1 MRKTRLF
8 IQHKAYIACGLMVIV
23 CCASFP
29 SSISAEV
36 AYPTNIFTSSPI
48 NLSGDTVSP
57 HVMINTSND
66 HQFYFKAYNDYSDL
80 DGDGDIEKTYE
91 HSVDYYGYFDSNT
104 CYEYKQPAFDV
115 NGNGT
120 VNADDNLFAPF
131 SKTTDKYCT
140 GTAAGKWSGNF
151 LNWVTM
157 SRIDT
162 IRKILFGGFRRL
174 DTSTNTVLERTYLPH
189 DAHSWAKHYN
199 GSDLNKLT
207 PFVLTTDYVNT
218 AADLRTV
225 GITFANTTDVASQT
239 MYSQQIPD
247 QRVGT
252 TWRKPDPPLMK
263 VIKGNYSL
271 WASNERWQCT
281 WSASSP
287 VGDNHGADNGN
298 VPAVSG
304 VNAYASSPSYASGL
318 GLKEY
323 VVRIQACVPG
333 LENTDYCKKYP
344 GGNLKPVGL
353 FQKWGDGDD
362 ELRKP
367 LLFGMM
373 AGTYSNHAE
382 GGELVSDIRSMR
394 DEVNVDT
401 DGTFKL
407 TVDTIGGPQS
417 TTGSIPLSIISQLS
431 LYRIYGYKQADGTYY
446 DGSST
451 LDDDCTWGL
460 SATSV
465 TTAYKKCT
473 NWGNPFSEIYLQ
485 SLRYMAGLGRD
496 GSFNTDDRNYIVG
509 ISQTST
515 WQNPL
520 YECNTC
526 ARLNILNFN
535 ASSSSYD
542 HDSVDDASSSP
553 QTIFYDQT
561 EGAGIILPGVTSN
574 HSIKMTDVVGKAEN
588 IHGNKFFIGQTDVS
602 NVTDI
607 DYQICTDKTINSFGM
622 AMGICPEAPR
632 LNGSFTLAGLAYYAH
647 VYDIRPGES
656 DDAVD
661 CGTPPG
667 TTQGKRNLSGEQ
679 KVDTYSVTMATAV
692 PVIEIKD
699 PATGE
704 KAVTLMPA
712 CRNSSLNPKGNCAI
726 VDFKVISQNVAAGT
740 GKFYVNW
747 EDSEQGGDYD
757 QDMWGTIEY
766 VIDAGSIKI
775 TTDTIADSTPNKMG
789 FGYVISGTLNNDGFH
804 AHSGIRGYT
813 AVEANVTSGSDCSA
827 SAGCV
832 IADTPSTATYTRGTS
847 SAGLLKDPLWYAAK
861 WGGFIDRDGNKL
873 PFNDNNNNGIS
884 DAGEETF
891 DEWDRIINA
900 TGEDAIDSNNDGVI
914 ERDGIPDNY
923 FFATNPA
930 DLEDAI
936 DRVFATIL
944 ERSSSGTA
952 AAVVANNIRGEGA
965 LYQAY
970 YEPLKTDTLDNKVT
984 WIGSLSSMWIDS
996 SGYMRE
1002 EGSKAG
1008 CVDLNGDGDKE
1019 CNGGS
1024 NNGSLCTSTAQCPG
1038 PNYILDDY
1046 ETDPVIETFFD
1057 SSENK
1062 TRVRRWTSKT
1072 PDTFEADTSLT
1083 IELAEINAIWNART
1097 SLSKISDSLISDQR
1111 SWSDIAGPKRY
1122 IKTWI
1127 DSNLDGIVDSGE
1139 YVDFDTANTALTAK
1153 FGFFD
1158 LANSTDASNLI
1169 NYVRGK
1175 EITTFRNRT
1184 VDYDGDGVTEV
1195 MRLGDIVNS
1204 TPTVVAAPQEAF
1216 HLLYSDLSYAPFVTK
1231 YANRRNVVY
1240 VGANDG
1246 MLHAFNAGFYV
1257 ADKIYF
1263 STYKPKP
1270 KREWVDPSIAEY
1282 YASGDTLYATPHPLG
1297 SELWAYV
1304 PMNLLPHLKWLKDPY
1319 YSHVSFVDGKPR
1331 VFDAKIF
1338 TEEGACTDK
1347 ASAACVHPNGWGTV
1361 MVVGMG
1367 MGGSPMTIDSNADG
1381 LKTPNATDNRKRSS
1395 AYVIFDIT
1403 NPEIEPTLLAEIQVP
1418 DGSYSMVY
1426 PAVMAMKDKVVTS
1439 DQNKWYLV
1447 FGNGP
1452 DDLENV
1458 DSSVAAELYVF
1469 DLAEIKTP
1477 GVTTF
1482 TTSAKNDC
1490 TLTNLPQGAATSTM
1504 KVLKCDT
1511 GIVNSF
1517 VGNPTVVDWDLNY
1530 KADVLYYGLVG
1541 WREEKVGSDTL
1552 KYVDGRLMR
1561 LGFDEKDSPSDWV
1574 GPMTVIDTRQ
1584 PISAAISLG
1593 VDNLANRWLFFG
1605 TGRFLSSA
1613 DRDTS
1618 DPTNMTSIQTQSIYG
1633 VKDRYNPADTSS
1645 DEESETDVIRYN
1657 ASGDTVYDD
1666 LIDATNIEVYK
1677 DFSVLGAPTSTAG
1690 TSITTFQSLVSE
1702 VDKYKDG
1709 WFIDLP
1715 PISGTAGVAPAT
1727 RAISQPAL
1735 FGGILF
1741 TSVYQ
1746 PSTDPCSGEGYS
1758 RLYGL
1763 YYKTGTAYPGVFKN
1777 LSDLADDEAAPAF
1790 VELGRGFSTS
1800 PSIHSGTDT
1809 GSDKVNIFTQLSTG
1823 EIFRQEA
1830 GTEEDIRSGKT
1841 SWRDR

>member
-1 MRKTRLF
+1 MRKIGLF
-8 IQHKAYIACGLMVIV
+8 IHHKAYIAYGLIVIG
-23 CCASFP
+23 ASLP
-29 SSISAEV
+29 SSIHAEV
-36 AYPTNIFTSSPI
+36 AYPTNIFASSPI

-80 DGDGDIEKTYE
+80 DGDGAIETTYK

-104 CYEYKQPAFDV
+104 CYDYKQPTFDV
-115 NGNGT
+115 NGSGG
-120 VNADDNLFAPF
+120 VDADDKLFTPY

-140 GTAAGKWSGNF
+140 GKWSGNF
-151 LNWVTM
+151 LNWATM

-162 IRKILFGGFRRL
+162 IRKILFGGWRRL
-174 DTSTNTVLERTYLPH
+174 DSSTNTVLERSYLPH
-189 DAHSWAKHYN
+189 DAHSWVKHYEGN
-199 GSDLNKLT
+199 DLNKLT
-207 PFVLTTDYVNT
+207 PFVSGTDYNNT
-218 AADLRTV
+218 DADLKKR
-225 GITFANTTDVASQT
+225 GISFANTTDVKDQT
-239 MYSQQIPD
+239 MYSQHVPD
-247 QRVGT
+247 QVDGSKK
-252 TWRKPDPPLMK
+252 WIKPNPPLMK
-263 VIKGNYSL
+263 VVKGNYSL

-281 WSASSP
+281 WSAKSP
-287 VGDNHGADNGN
+287 VGDSHSADNGN
-298 VPAVSG
+298 DPTVSG
-304 VNAYASSPSYASGL
+304 INAYASSPSYDAGI
-318 GLKEY
+318 GNKEY
-323 VVRIQACVPG
+323 IVRIQACVPG

-353 FQKWGDGDD
+353 FQKWGDDD
-362 ELRKP
+362 T

-373 AGTYSNHAE
+373 TGTYQKHAT
-382 GGELVSDIRSMR
+382 GGELASDIQSMR
-394 DEVNVDT
+394 NEVNVDT

-407 TVDTIGGPQS
+407 TVDTIGGPIDYNNAKPS
-417 TTGSIPLSIISQLS
+417 LISRWS
-431 LYRIYGYKQADGTYY
+431 LYRIYGYKHGDGTYS
-446 DGSST
+446 DSSA
-451 LDDDCTWGL
+451 LDDNCTWGL
-460 SATSV
+460 SDLKD
-465 TTAYKKCT
+465 TAADGKCT

-485 SLRYMAGLGRD
+485 SLRYMAGLGKD
-496 GSFNTDDRNYIVG
+496 GTFVANDSTYIRG
-509 ISQTST
+509 LTT
-515 WQNPL
+515 PLKWFNPL
-520 YECNTC
+520 YECNSC

-535 ASSSSYD
+535 SSSGSYD
-542 HDSVDDASSSP
+542 YDDMDSASNGP
-553 QTIFYDQT
+553 QTIFYDVT
-561 EGAGIILPGVTSN
+561 AKAGITLPGDTSN
-574 HSIKMTDVVGKAEN
+574 HSVKMTDVVGEGEG
-588 IHGNKFFIGQTDVS
+588 IHNKKFFIGEA
-602 NVTDI
+602 DI
-607 DYQICTDKTINSFGM
+607 TEAVQLDDQLCTEKLITSFG
-622 AMGICPEAPR
+622 AAGGICPEAPR
-632 LNGSFTLAGLAYYAH
+632 LNGSFTMAGLAYYGH

-656 DDAVD
+656 DGTVD
-661 CGTPPG
+661 CGTNPG
-667 TTQGKRNLSGEQ
+667 TTQGQRNLSGEQ
-679 KVDTYSVTMATAV
+679 RVDTYGVSMATAV
-692 PVIEIKD
+692 PVIEIPD
-699 PATGE
+699 PATGK
-704 KAVTLMPA
+704 KAVTLIPA
-712 CRNSSLNPKGNCAI
+712 CRNSSLTPQGNCAI
-726 VDFKVISQNVAAGT
+726 VDFKVVAQDVAAGT

-757 QDMWGTIEY
+757 QDMWGFIEY
-766 VIDAGSIKI
+766 TINSSSISIK
-775 TTDTIADSTPNKMG
+775 TQVFAKSTPNKMG
-789 FGYVISGTLNNDGFH
+789 FGYVISGTTKDGFH
-804 AHSGIRGYT
+804 VHSGINGFKWT
-813 AVEANVTSGSDCSA
+813 DDAVGDDCYDANGCNCRADYGSCNTTDSG
-827 SAGCV
+827 
-832 IADTPSTATYTRGTS
+832 PSTMTYTRGTS

-861 WGGFIDRDGNKL
+861 WGGFIDRDGNRL
-873 PFNDNNNNGIS
+873 PFNDKNNNGIS
-884 DAGEETF
+884 DTGEETL

-900 TGEDAIDSNNDGVI
+900 TGTDAIDTNGDGVI
-914 ERDGIPDNY
+914 DRDGIPDNY
-923 FFATNPA
+923 FFATNPG
-930 DLEDAI
+930 DLEEAI
-936 DRVFATIL
+936 NRVFATIL

-970 YEPLKTDTLDNKVT
+970 YEPLKKDNLKNEVT
-984 WIGSLSSMWIDS
+984 WIGSLSSMWMDS

-1002 EGSKAG
+1002 EGAKAG
-1008 CVDLNGDGDKE
+1008 CVDLDGDGDKE

-1024 NNGSLCTSTAQCPG
+1024 NNGSSCTSIAQCPG

-1057 SSENK
+1057 STENK

-1083 IELAEINAIWNART
+1083 IELAEVNALWNGRT
-1097 SLSKISDSLISDQR
+1097 GLSKMSDSLISDQR
-1111 SWSDIAGPKRY
+1111 PWSDIAGSKRY
-1122 IKTWI
+1122 IKTWL
-1127 DSNLDGIVDSGE
+1127 DSDLNGIVDSGE
-1139 YVDFDTANTALTAK
+1139 YVDFTANISNTTLAAK

-1204 TPTVVAAPQEAF
+1204 TPTVVAVPQEAF
-1216 HLLYSDLSYAPFVTK
+1216 HLLYSDSSYAPFVTK
-1231 YANRRNVVY
+1231 YANRRNVLY

-1257 ADKIYF
+1257 ADKTYF

-1270 KREWVDPSIAEY
+1270 KKVWADPSVAEY
-1282 YASGDTLYATPHPLG
+1282 YAATDSYYATPHPLG

-1319 YSHVSFVDGKPR
+1319 YSHVSYVDGKPR

-1338 TEEGACTDK
+1338 TEEGACTTTDK
-1347 ASAACVHPNGWGTV
+1347 TSASCVHPNGWGTV

-1367 MGGSPMTIDSNADG
+1367 MGGSPMTIDSNGDT
-1381 LKTPNATDNRKRSS
+1381 LKKTADNRTRSS
-1395 AYVIFDIT
+1395 AYVVFDIT
-1403 NPEIEPTLLAEIQVP
+1403 NPETVPTLLAEIQVP
-1418 DGSYSMVY
+1418 DYSYSMVY
-1426 PAVMAMKDKVVTS
+1426 PAVMTMKDKVVAS
-1439 DQNKWYLV
+1439 DKNKWYLV

-1469 DLAEIKTP
+1469 DLAEIKNP
-1477 GVTTF
+1477 GVTAF
-1482 TTSAKNDC
+1482 TASTKNDC
-1490 TLTNLPQGAATSTM
+1490 TLTNLPQGAATSSM
-1504 KVLKCDT
+1504 KVLNCDT

-1517 VGNPTVVDWDLNY
+1517 VGSPTVVDWDLDY

-1541 WREEKVGSDTL
+1541 WRETKVGNDTL

-1561 LGFDEKDSPSDWV
+1561 MAINEKDSPTDWV
-1574 GPMTVIDTRQ
+1574 GPMTVIDTKQ
-1584 PISAAISLG
+1584 PVSAAISLG

-1633 VKDRYNPADTSS
+1633 VKDSYNPANTSY
-1645 DEESETDVIRYN
+1645 DEESEADVIRYN
-1657 ASGDTVYDD
+1657 ASGVTVYDD

-1677 DFSVLGAPTSTAG
+1677 DFSVIGAPTP
-1690 TSITTFQSLVSE
+1690 IVTFQSLVSE
-1702 VDKYKDG
+1702 VDKNKDG

-1727 RAISQPAL
+1727 RTISQPAL

-1746 PSTDPCSGEGYS
+1746 PSTDPCSGEGFS

-1763 YYKTGTAYPGVFKN
+1763 YYKTGTAYPGVFKSLVN
-1777 LSDLADDEAAPAF
+1777 LAADEAAPAF

-1830 GTEEDIRSGKT
+1830 GTEENIRSGKT